1 MALGQVIVNNEN
13 LHQGEPTEVERIFL
27 FIGKAPL
34 NQKIITPI
42 NTQSDFDKLF
52 GTDESSLKNQLTA
65 AFLNANSDWNAV
77 AYALDDTST
86 WQDALN
92 AVMKANYKLEGII
105 ICEPIATG
113 KELEDMHAAAIAVIN
128 TYQRR
133 HFIGACIT
141 GIDSST
147 QTWQAY
153 IAEKRAITDGISAER
168 VCCVPLLHGNDLGV
182 LAGRLANSAVS
193 IADSPMRVKTG
204 ALVGLGET
212 PTDMNG
218 EPLELDTLMSLDAAR
233 FSVAQTY
240 PDYDGTYWGDANMI
254 AVETSDYKVVE
265 HLRVVDKACRRIR
278 LKAITYIGDRA
289 VNNRPDSEAATITD
303 LMKPLYQMAQSTVIN
318 NVQFPGEI
326 APPEEGDIVLQ
337 WANREHLKIF
347 IMVQPI
353 NCPKKITASIMLDLS
368 TL

>member
-34 NQKIITPI
+34 NQGVITPI

-52 GTDESSLKNQLTA
+52 GADESSLKTQLTA

-77 AYALDDTST
+77 AYAIDDTST

-92 AVMKANYKLEGII
+92 TVMKANYKLEGLI
-105 ICEPIATG
+105 ICEPITTG
-113 KELEDMHAAAIAVIN
+113 AELEAMHAAAIATIN

-133 HFIGACIT
+133 LFVGACIA
-141 GIDSST
+141 GIDSTT

-212 PTDMNG
+212 PVDMNG
-218 EPLELDTLMSLDAAR
+218 DPLELDTLYTLDAAR
-233 FSVAQTY
+233 FSVTQTY
-240 PDYDGTYWGDANMI
+240 PDYDGVYWGDANMI
-254 AVETSDYKVVE
+254 AVETSDYKVIE
-265 HLRVVDKACRRIR
+265 NLRVVDKGCRLIR
-278 LKAITYIGDRA
+278 LEAITYIGDRS
-289 VNNRPDSEAATITD
+289 VNNRPDSEAAVITA
-303 LMKPLYQMAQSTVIN
+303 LMKPLYKMSQSTVIN
-318 NVQFPGEI
+318 GVQFPGEI
-326 APPEEGDIVLQ
+326 YPPEEGDIVLQ
-337 WANREHLKIF
+337 WASREHFKIF
-347 IMVQPI
+347 IMMRPI

-368 TL
+368 IL